1 MEPPGNF
8 YAKEPSSGLKFTR
21 SVICLGKGNLFSML
35 SIRNLSFSYQPAN
48 PKVPAALA
56 GVDLEIHQGEFIAIV
71 GHNGSGKSTLAKH
84 LNVLLQ
90 PTGGEV
96 RIGELDTR
104 MREHVWPIRS
114 RVGMVF
120 QNPDNQ
126 IVATVVED
134 DVAFGPENLGLDPQ
148 EIQARVDD
156 SLMHTGLTDLRAS
169 APHTLSGGQK
179 QRVAIAGVL
188 AMRGDVI
195 VLDEPTALLDPQS
208 RCELVSSLHRLNRE
222 EGLTVVLI
230 THYMEEAIAADRVV
244 VMDQGKIV
252 LQGTPR
258 QVFAQTDRL
267 RELGLDVPAAT
278 QLAAEL
284 LANGF
289 DIPGD
294 CLSVEEVVDALC
306 RLV

>member
-1 MEPPGNF
+1 M
-8 YAKEPSSGLKFTR
+8 
-21 SVICLGKGNLFSML
+21 ICIK
-35 SIRNLSFSYQPAN
+35 NLSFSYQPGN
-48 PKVPAALA
+48 TQVPAALA
-56 GVDLEIHQGEFIAIV
+56 GVSLDILPGEFVVIV

-84 LNVLLQ
+84 LNVLLK

-104 MREHVWPIRS
+104 IPECLWPVRR

-134 DVAFGPENLGLDPQ
+134 DVAFGPENLGLEQ
-148 EIQARVDD
+148 EEIQLRVDQ
-156 SLMHTGLTDLRAS
+156 SLAAMGLTDIKAS

-188 AMRGDVI
+188 AMRCDVI

-208 RCELVSSLHRLNRE
+208 RRELLSSLHRINRE
-222 EGLTVVLI
+222 DGLTVILI
-230 THYMEEAIAADRVV
+230 THYMEEAIDADRVI
-244 VMDQGKIV
+244 VMDQGRIV

-258 QVFAQTDRL
+258 QVFAQVDRL
-267 RELGLDVPAAT
+267 RELSLDVPMAT
-278 QLAAEL
+278 QLAVEL
-284 LANGF
+284 MNCGF
-289 DIPGD
+289 DVPGD
-294 CLSVEEVVDALC
+294 CLSEEEVVDALC
-306 RLV
+306 RLALAT